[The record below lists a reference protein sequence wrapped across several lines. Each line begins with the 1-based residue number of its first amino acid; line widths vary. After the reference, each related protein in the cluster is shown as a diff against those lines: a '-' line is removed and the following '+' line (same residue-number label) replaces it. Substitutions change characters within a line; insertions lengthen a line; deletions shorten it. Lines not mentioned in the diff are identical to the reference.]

1 MIWKYVRHL
10 EISGCNDNSITSMSF
25 TSYPL
30 MKTIQIKEK
39 SFGKVT
45 TLIVSNLPNLISIN
59 IGRNSFTQSIDWYGL
74 NTNRNAVIKNCT
86 QLKELVIGNYAFSD
100 YYSLEISSLPSLER
114 LVFGEYSFYH
124 SPLFVMESR

>member
-39 SFGKVT
+39 SFGKVA
-45 TLIVSNLPNLISIN
+45 TLIVSNLPNLVSIN

-86 QLKELVIGNYAFSD
+86 QLKELMIGNYAFSD
-100 YYSLEISSLPSLER
+100 YYSLEISSLPALER

-124 SPLFVMESR
+124 SPSFVMESK

>member
-39 SFGKVT
+39 SFGKVA
-45 TLIVSNLPNLISIN
+45 TLIVSNLPNLVSIN

-74 NTNRNAVIKNCT
+74 NTNRNAIIRNCT

-100 YYSLEISSLPSLER
+100 YYSLELSSLNSLER

-124 SPLFVMESR
+124 SPKFELEGK

>member
-30 MKTIQIKEK
+30 LKTIQINEN
-39 SFGKVT
+39 SFGNVT
-45 TLIVSNLPNLISIN
+45 TLTIINLPNLISIR

-124 SPLFVMESR
+124 SPLFILESR

>member
-39 SFGKVT
+39 SFGKVA
-45 TLIVSNLPNLISIN
+45 TLTIINLPNLVSVGID
-59 IGRNSFTQSIDWYGL
+59 RNSFTQSIDWYGL
-74 NTNRNAVIKNCT
+74 NTNRTAIIKNCT

-114 LVFGEYSFYH
+114 LVFGKYSFYH
-124 SPLFVMESR
+124 SPLFVMESK

>member
-30 MKTIQIKEK
+30 MNTIQIKEK
-39 SFGKVT
+39 SFGKVA
-45 TLIVSNLPNLISIN
+45 TLIVSNLPNLVSIN

-86 QLKELVIGNYAFSD
+86 QLKELMIGNYAFSD
-100 YYSLEISSLPSLER
+100 YYSLELSSLNSLER

-124 SPLFVMESR
+124 TPLFILESR

>member
-10 EISGCNDNSITSMSF
+10 EISGCNDNSVLSMSF

-30 MKTIQIKEK
+30 LNTIQINEN

-45 TLIVSNLPNLISIN
+45 TLTISNLPNLVSIN

-74 NTNRNAVIKNCT
+74 NTNRNAIIRNCT

-100 YYSLEISSLPSLER
+100 YYSLELSSMPSLER
-114 LVFGEYSFYH
+114 LEFGEYSFYH
-124 SPLFVMESR
+124 SPLFELEGW